1 MRRIGLVLTALIS
14 VGLLFSAARA
24 LALDA
29 NAEPVEVKK
38 VDFKVPRRSLLRPV
52 LTPAKAT
59 REGKLD
65 DRLIRPH
72 RSYDASAGLIG

>member
-1 MRRIGLVLTALIS
+1 MRRIGLVVSSLIS
-14 VGLLFSAARA
+14 VGLLLGAARA
-24 LALDA
+24 LAADVT
-29 NAEPVEVKK
+29 EPTEVRK
-38 VDFKVPRRSLLRPV
+38 VDFKVAPKTLLRPL

-72 RSYDASAGLIG
+72 RSYDASAGLVG